1 MDICIGNLPMGVTEG
16 DLREGAFLVQ
26 SLRDMGYKKVEVH
39 EQAQQL
45 YGYQDDLRPE
55 TAEVI
60 IRRQYIGS
68 AANDVGFKRQPSGEF
83 EAIISEFDRRTH
95 CGPSWLKE
103 LNRRYAYAV
112 IQDQI
117 CEQNLVV
124 EEELTLTNGDV
135 VITLSERG

>member
-83 EAIISEFDRRTH
+83 EAIISEFDRRAH
-95 CGPSWLKE
+95 CGP
-103 LNRRYAYAV
+103 RRV
-112 IQDQI
+112 QI
-117 CEQNLVV
+117 LSDHKCICQLALRRLVTKV
-124 EEELTLTNGDV
+124 LACHVLV
-135 VITLSERG
+135 H